1 MNSALGRFL
10 LRLFSAAALWAV
22 AATAWSADFCCQCRD
37 KKLHAIEASD
47 ELTAGVE
54 CSIKCKRPTRAKAGK
69 CEAPPASAAPSAAP
83 SQAAAAAPAA
93 AGSIA
98 LYASEDCSGDG
109 KRVAVSTASL
119 ADAGVAGARSMMVE
133 AGGPAGAWEKAQ
145 YGGRKLEMVGRGVCV
160 SPGFEIGSVRFA
172 GQ

>member
-1 MNSALGRFL
+1 MNSALGRFFL
-10 LRLFSAAALWAV
+10 PLFSAAALWAV
-22 AATAWSADFCCQCRD
+22 AATAWSAEFCCQCRD

-69 CEAPPASAAPSAAP
+69 CEAPPASAAPSAAQP
-83 SQAAAAAPAA
+83 QAAAAPAA

-109 KRVAVSTASL
+109 KRVAASTASL